1 MLAPNMTHSEDAA
14 DTKALRLIEA
24 IEQVG
29 DDVWK
34 IEVWAN
40 ALLGFT
46 SSVPVYEPGNWL
58 RRLAPTRAPVR
69 AERERKAAGAE
80 HE

>member
-1 MLAPNMTHSEDAA
+1 MTHSEDAIN
-14 DTKALRLIEA
+14 TKAHRLIEA

-34 IEVWAN
+34 VEAWAG

-46 SSVPVYEPGNWL
+46 SLAPVYEPGNWL
-58 RRLAPTRAPVR
+58 HRLAPTRPLP
-69 AERERKAAGAE
+69 AE
-80 HE
+80 